1 MKITAPTNK
10 LNPLTAGFD
19 TTLAGFANSIVGGLG
34 ILGKTVGDRTVYEIP
49 HEVINLATAKI
60 LFSKGVTVES
70 FPTFIDTSVACPFSY
85 EDEEGETVSHTWE
98 TWKGSNH
105 TFMDN
110 TTDKKVYLGSNAGSN
125 EDLTIAEL
133 YEAGLEDS
141 VIDTVTLR
149 GLINNEE

>member
-1 MKITAPTNK
+1 MKITAITNK
-10 LNPLTAGFD
+10 LNPLTADFD

-34 ILGKTVGDRTVYEIP
+34 ILGTTQGDRTVYEIP
-49 HEVINLATAKI
+49 HEVINLATAK
-60 LFSKGVTVES
+60 LLHSKGVTVEG
-70 FPTFIDTSVACPFSY
+70 FPTFIDTSVDCPFSY
-85 EDEEGETVSHTWE
+85 EDEEGETVSHTWA

-110 TTDKKVYLGSNAGSN
+110 TTDEKVYLGSNAGSN

-133 YEAGLEDS
+133 YIAGLQDS

-149 GLINNEE
+149 GLIINEE